1 MTLVMYGLGVMAL
14 GAILTYIA
22 VSVCIRAKNKS
33 VEKGFLTYWVSISYG
48 RRSKRL
54 AERY

>member
-1 MTLVMYGLGVMAL
+1 MALVMYGLGVMAF